1 MASNVAGYLVPTY
14 STTEGATLED
24 FFNTVIVA
32 LTGLTGDK
40 VRPMFQI
47 NPPKLPSNS
56 VDWCGFAIN
65 EIDSDDNA
73 YYEQA
78 TTTATM
84 QRNEY
89 AQLLISFYGI
99 NAMINAKKIRDS
111 LQLGQNRDALRTN
124 GIGITGFTNAVR
136 VPELINDIWY
146 NRVDITMQF
155 AREIRASYNV
165 FTILSTHA
173 STLIKTD
180 NFSELDPV
188 LKSEIIYQS

>member
-56 VDWCGFAIN
+56 VDWCGFSIN
-65 EIDSDDNA
+65 EIDTDDNA

-84 QRNEY
+84 KRNEY
-89 AQLLISFYGI
+89 AQLLISFYGV

-180 NFSELDPV
+180 NFSSTAPV
-188 LKSEIIYQS
+188 LKTEIIYQS

>member
-47 NPPKLPSNS
+47 NPPKIPANS
-56 VDWCGFAIN
+56 VDWCGFSIN

-89 AQLLISFYGI
+89 AQLLISFYGV
-99 NAMINAKKIRDS
+99 NSMINAKKIRDS

-180 NFSELDPV
+180 LFSELDPV
-188 LKSEIIYQS
+188 LKTEIIYQS

>member
-1 MASNVAGYLVPTY
+1 MASNVAGYLTPTY

-47 NPPKLPSNS
+47 NPPKIPANS
-56 VDWCGFAIN
+56 VDWCGFSIN

-111 LQLGQNRDALRTN
+111 LQLGQNRDTLRTN

-136 VPELINDIWY
+136 VLELINDIWY

-180 NFSELDPV
+180 LFSELDPV
-188 LKSEIIYQS
+188 LKTEIIYQS